1 MIFPVDESQVMTMI
15 MEVMARN
22 CEEENQ
28 ENKEQIQD
36 ESRGSHNR
44 N

>member
-1 MIFPVDESQVMTMI
+1 MIFPVDQSQVMAMV
-15 MEVMARN
+15 MEMMARD
-22 CEEENQ
+22 CEENQ